1 MEEMVSSIIG
11 RKIGMTQLYAEDGR
25 VVPVTVLQAGPCPV
39 IGLRTQAKE
48 GYEAVRIAYGDIRE
62 KRVTKPKRGQFT
74 KVNQTPKRLIR
85 EVPMF
90 EGAAVGQEV
99 KVDVFQIGSRV
110 DVVGTSKGRG
120 FAGVVRR
127 HHFSG
132 GPNTHGCKTKKQP
145 GSIGASAYPS
155 RVVKGKRLPGQ
166 MGNARVTVKNLT
178 VIGVDPAENLIWV
191 KGCVPGHTNAW
202 VMIQTARN
210 FLATNGMPKQPV
222 KAPAGKGGK

>member
-1 MEEMVSSIIG
+1 MSSIIG

-39 IGLRTQAKE
+39 IGFRTQSKE
-48 GYEAVRIAYGDIRE
+48 GYEAVQIAFGAVRE
-62 KRVTKPKRGQFT
+62 KRVTKPVRGQFA
-74 KVNQTPKRLIR
+74 KAGQTPLRLIR

-90 EGAAVGQEV
+90 EGAAVGHEV
-99 KVDVFQIGSRV
+99 KVDVFQVGSRV

-166 MGNARVTVKNLT
+166 MGNARITVKNLT
-178 VIGVDPAENLIWV
+178 VVGVDLAENLIWV

-210 FLATNGMPKQPV
+210 FLATNGMPKTVARPAA
-222 KAPAGKGGK
+222 KAAGKGGK

>member
-1 MEEMVSSIIG
+1 MSAIIG
-11 RKIGMTQLYAEDGR
+11 RKIGMTQLYSEDGR

-39 IGLRTQAKE
+39 VGLRTLPRE
-48 GYEAVRIAYGDIRE
+48 GYEAVQIAYGAIRE
-62 KRVTKPKRGQFT
+62 KRVTKPVRGQFA
-74 KVNQTPKRLIR
+74 KVNQTPLRLVR

-99 KVDVFQIGSRV
+99 KVDVFQIGSLV
-110 DVVGTSKGRG
+110 DVIGTSKGRG

-132 GPNTHGCKTKKQP
+132 GDNAHGCKTKKQP

-155 RVVKGKRLPGQ
+155 RVIKGKRLPGQ
-166 MGNARVTVKNLT
+166 MGAARVTVKNLK
-178 VIGVDPAENLIWV
+178 VIGVDAAENLIWV
-191 KGCVPGHTNAW
+191 RGCVPGHTNAW

-210 FLATNGMPKQPV
+210 YIGTNGMPKQPV
-222 KAPAGKGGK
+222 KPAGKGAK